1 MAPAAARPSEC
12 PPVWA
17 PLCGHWRTGG
27 TVSSQASSEQRMW
40 QDAGG
45 KGGAEEWGSEACPW
59 CSPSPIHP
67 PCGICSWGSPSSGQ
81 CHCSSPPETQQAFR
95 NGGFT
100 LMPKH
105 GVLVVPLQTLNP
117 FFSFSLPPLPTP
129 CQHPFDDSSSTSSRF
144 PPVHLP
150 LRQQNRFCQPHFYP
164 PSTALQVPTCLNS
177 FQLRSLPGLCTCRS
191 LCQATSSPVPPVQC
205 QFSLRLQCWEAVLSV
220 PSRWEVGPV
229 WVPCRV
235 SPGIPCC
242 D

>member
-105 GVLVVPLQTLNP
+105 GVLVVPLQTLSTPSSP
-117 FFSFSLPPLPTP
+117 FLCLHSPLLVSIPSMTAA
-129 CQHPFDDSSSTSSRF
+129 
-144 PPVHLP
+144 PPVPGSLQSTFPLASRTGSASLTFTHPQLP
-150 LRQQNRFCQPHFYP
+150 FRCQP
-164 PSTALQVPTCLNS
+164 V
-177 FQLRSLPGLCTCRS
+177 
-191 LCQATSSPVPPVQC
+191 
-205 QFSLRLQCWEAVLSV
+205 
-220 PSRWEVGPV
+220 
-229 WVPCRV
+229 
-235 SPGIPCC
+235 
-242 D
+242 